1 MKHPDSYDDADLV
14 TKGPTRLKTCNDNIF
29 VPVLTVQCIQ
39 NMPQPA
45 NIVLTVPHLE
55 SLYIHLVTPPLML
68 HTTTPQPLREFK
80 DETTSLKKLEAVE
93 NLRVN
98 WLCIDDVLGT
108 SLLLSSTDST
118 PPLCCNVQNVFT
130 LEQTSEV
137 FSNLFP
143 SKRL

>member
-1 MKHPDSYDDADLV
+1 MKHTYSYEDAAFV
-14 TKGPTRLKTCNDNIF
+14 TKGPTRLETCNENIF
-29 VPVLTVQCIQ
+29 VPVLTVQCIK
-39 NMPQPA
+39 NMSQPA
-45 NIVLTVPHLE
+45 NIAPTSPPSE
-55 SLYIHLVTPPLML
+55 SLYSNLITDPLML

-130 LEQTSEV
+130 LAQTSEI
-137 FSNLFP
+137 FYNLFP
-143 SKRL
+143 SKSL